1 MPGVFLT
8 TQPGRSVLTSRSDWL
23 RDPGGAAG
31 RWDGVEALVIVFSKC
46 LGLMG
51 GSEWRNLGEGGMG
64 DGLKVGYVG
73 VPPAAVPGQDNAA
86 ASRDGHWE
94 AGTVPRGGM

>member
-51 GSEWRNLGEGGMG
+51 GSE
-64 DGLKVGYVG
+64 
-73 VPPAAVPGQDNAA
+73 
-86 ASRDGHWE
+86 
-94 AGTVPRGGM
+94 